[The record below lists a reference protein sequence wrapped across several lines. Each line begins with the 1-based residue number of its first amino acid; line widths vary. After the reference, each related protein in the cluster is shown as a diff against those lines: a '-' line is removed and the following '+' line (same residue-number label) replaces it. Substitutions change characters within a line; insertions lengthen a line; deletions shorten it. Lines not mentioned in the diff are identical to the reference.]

1 MGQSTQY
8 GAANV
13 PSTMKGAFLVEQLQR
28 AGSQQLVRVIEMPV
42 VSLCLIGNA
51 PTARCRPS
59 TRSYSNDHTK
69 IHLLAHRAST
79 SLYKTTKPT
88 CRWPLNSCGSCWTKS
103 QNNNMT
109 ERVPE
114 WKNVSRTKVH
124 CSFQRYSSTCLQ
136 WPLGH
141 LLRIATRK

>member
-28 AGSQQLVRVIEMPV
+28 AGNQQLVRVIEMPE
-42 VSLCLIGNA
+42 VSSCLIGSA
-51 PTARCRPS
+51 PIARCLPL

-69 IHLLAHRAST
+69 IHQLAHRDST
-79 SLYKTTKPT
+79 SLYKTTKLT
-88 CRWPLNSCGSCWTKS
+88 CRWQLNSCGSCSTKS
-103 QNNNMT
+103 QNNKMT

-114 WKNVSRTKVH
+114 WKNVRKTKVH
-124 CSFQRYSSTCLQ
+124 YSFQRYSSTCLQ
-136 WPLGH
+136 WPPGH
-141 LLRIATRK
+141 PLLIATHK